1 MANPISDFAAKPRTT
16 RHGTHGWVRGVVV
29 SFVVHGL
36 LLLFVVQQSDHRLA
50 VVVEATAQ
58 ANGSAPEEPTWID
71 VTTGEDRDNP
81 PLPAVVEQPAQPVV
95 NLKDAAEGDRDRDAP
110 QAVAPRVA
118 AGREPAAPATDRG
131 VDGGRPAERAWR
143 RDQSTLHDRVT
154 DGSSVTQPSRQRTAA
169 RESSPQAVRREPIT
183 GVGDSAKTHVPARL
197 PAATQFAHPEDGTRD
212 DGSGSSSESHA
223 GAASPNDV
231 LRVADEVVRERGQGP
246 LDADAGPRAF
256 DTQRRGPAAD
266 SQMVRGASN
275 ERHPGITD
283 FSRAGVIAPADSL
296 QGRGVG
302 EAPGAT
308 VRLTRGS
315 APNEYGAA
323 RVEQTAPTVAE
334 ASQDRRYQRYVQEII
349 RRVNSSREFPKS
361 LALRLEQGETIV
373 YFVLRTDG
381 KISDGVR
388 VVKSSGFDEFDSA
401 ATRAVL
407 RAAPFPPMP
416 DPATAR
422 PLPVSVRV
430 AFENPVVR

>member
-1 MANPISDFAAKPRTT
+1 MA
-16 RHGTHGWVRGVVV
+16 
-29 SFVVHGL
+29 SFVAHGF
-36 LLLFVVQQSDHRLA
+36 LLLFIVQQSGHRLLLVSA
-50 VVVEATAQ
+50 DATAP
-58 ANGSAPEEPTWID
+58 ATSDGLDEPTWID
-71 VTTGEDRDNP
+71 VTTGDDRANP
-81 PLPAVVEQPAQPVV
+81 PLPAVLPQPEQPV
-95 NLKDAAEGDRDRDAP
+95 NLKDAPEGERDQDAP
-110 QAVAPRVA
+110 RAVGPRVA
-118 AGREPAAPATDRG
+118 AGRDPMTPATDHG
-131 VDGGRPAERAWR
+131 LDGGRPAERAWR

-154 DGSSVTQPSRQRTAA
+154 DGSSVTQPSRQRLAA
-169 RESSPQAVRREPIT
+169 REASPQAVRREPIT
-183 GVGDSAKTHVPARL
+183 GTGDSAKTHIPARL
-197 PAATQFAHPEDGTRD
+197 PAATQFANPEDGTRD

-223 GAASPNDV
+223 GVASPADIP
-231 LRVADEVVRERGQGP
+231 RVAEDVVPERGQGP
-246 LDADAGPRAF
+246 LDADTGSRSF
-256 DTQRRGPAAD
+256 DAQRRGPAANT
-266 SQMVRGASN
+266 QAVRSASN
-275 ERHPGITD
+275 ERHPSITD
-283 FSRAGVIAPADSL
+283 FSRAGVIAPVESRE
-296 QGRGVG
+296 GRGPG

-323 RVEQTAPTVAE
+323 RVEQTGSTVAE
-334 ASQDRRYQRYVQEII
+334 PSQDRRYQRYVQEII

-422 PLPVSVRV
+422 PLPISVRV